1 MTRTGRR
8 AGNLDTRVAILA
20 VARRR
25 FGARGYDATSLRSI
39 AAEAHVDPA
48 LLIHYFSTKEGLF
61 AAVIGLGQPPSELLG
76 DLASLPLRE
85 AAERVVRVYLE
96 MVDSDESRNAILSL
110 VRSAVSNEK
119 QPARFENLSREF
131 LVVLTSL
138 CDEPDAGLRGVAR
151 RVATHRHRD
160 APSRHPRRT
169 TRTCAEGRDR
179 RSGRAENR
187 VVSRTGR
194 LGFLSARMARHDAA
208 CGFMVLSRSDVIP
221 AT

>member
-119 QPARFENLSREF
+119 AASALREFLSREF

-138 CDEPDAGLRGVAR
+138 CDEPDAGLRASLVASQLIGIAMLR
-151 RVATHRHRD
+151 HVIHVEPLARAQREEIVALV
-160 APSRHPRRT
+160 APRIESYL
-169 TRTCAEGRDR
+169 AQDG
-179 RSGRAENR
+179 
-187 VVSRTGR
+187 
-194 LGFLSARMARHDAA
+194 
-208 CGFMVLSRSDVIP
+208 SDS
-221 AT
+221 